1 MTENELRLQPVKWL
15 QAMVGT
21 KQKSAAHQKI
31 LDEFNKS
38 GRCKRYKMT
47 LNDPHCATT
56 ASAAM
61 SAVGLGDIFPC
72 YECSCG
78 QMIKLAKAAGIWVEN
93 DAYVPNVGD
102 KVLYDW
108 DDNGK
113 GDCVGDP
120 EHVGTIESVN
130 KAKGTMTVLE
140 GNMGALNVG
149 RRTLAINGR
158 YIRGFVTPKF
168 ASKAT
173 KTESNPA
180 SYAQTTAPTQS
191 AAAFKVGDVVKVT
204 NAVTYDGKPFKTY
217 YGKYDIIEVKGDR
230 VVIGIGKTVVAPVKA
245 SNLALITG
253 SISVG
258 DKVRVVNAVTYD
270 GKPFKTYFDKYDVIQ
285 IKGDRAVIGIGKAVT
300 ADIKVSNLKKA

>member
-1 MTENELRLQPVKWL
+1 MTEKELRLLPIKWL
-15 QAMVGT
+15 QPMVGT
-21 KQKSAAHQKI
+21 KKNSSSHQKI

-47 LNDPHCATT
+47 LKDPHCATT

-78 QMIKLAKAAGIWVEN
+78 QMIKLAKQAGIWIEN
-93 DAYVPNVGD
+93 DAFIPNVGD

-120 EHVGTIESVN
+120 EHVGTIESVD

-140 GNMGALNVG
+140 GNMGTLNVG
-149 RRTLAINGR
+149 RRTININGR

-173 KTESNPA
+173 KVDEKPA
-180 SYAQTTAPTQS
+180 AASSAATTQN
-191 AAAFKVGDVVKVT
+191 AAAFKVGDVVKVV

-217 YGKYDIIEVKGDR
+217 YGKYDVIEVKGDR

-245 SNLALITG
+245 ANLAV
-253 SISVG
+253 ISGKIEVG
-258 DKVRVVNAVTYD
+258 DKVKVVKAVTYD
-270 GKPFKTYFDKYDVIQ
+270 GKPFKTYFEKYDVIQ
-285 IKGDRAVIGIGKAVT
+285 VNGDRAVIGIGKAVT
-300 ADIKVSNLKKA
+300 ADIKISNLVKA

>member
-1 MTENELRLQPVKWL
+1 MTENELRQQPVKWL

-21 KQKSAAHQKI
+21 SKRSAAHQKI
-31 LDEFNKS
+31 LDEFNGS

-47 LNDPHCATT
+47 LSDYHCAAT

-78 QMIKLAKAAGIWVEN
+78 QMIRLAKAAGIWVEN
-93 DAYVPNVGD
+93 DAYVPSVAD

-120 EHVGTIESVN
+120 EHVGTVESVN

-158 YIRGFVTPKF
+158 YIRGFITPKF

-173 KTESNPA
+173 STA
-180 SYAQTTAPTQS
+180 SGSTTTKP
-191 AAAFKVGDVVKVT
+191 AAASSALKVGDIVKVV
-204 NAVTYDGKPFKTY
+204 NAVNYDNGKTFKTY
-217 YGKYDIIEVKGDR
+217 YGKYDVIEVKGDR
-230 VVIGIGKTVVAPVKA
+230 IVIGIGKTVVAPVKA
-245 SNLALITG
+245 SNLSLISG
-253 SISVG
+253 SIAVG
-258 DKVRVVNAVTYD
+258 DKVKVLKAVTYD
-270 GKPFKTYFDKYDVIQ
+270 GKAFKTYSDKYDVIEV
-285 IKGDRAVIGIGKAVT
+285 KGDRVVIGIGKTVT
-300 ADIKVSNLKKA
+300 AAVKIGNLAKA

>member
-1 MTENELRLQPVKWL
+1 MTEKELRLLPVKWL
-15 QAMVGT
+15 QPLVGT
-21 KQKSAAHQKI
+21 KKKSSAHQKI
-31 LDEFNKS
+31 IDEFNKS

-47 LNDPHCATT
+47 LNDYHCAAT

-78 QMIKLAKAAGIWVEN
+78 QMIKLAKQAGIWVEN
-93 DAYVPNVGD
+93 DAYIPNVGD

-120 EHVGTIESVN
+120 EHVGTVESVD
-130 KAKGTMTVLE
+130 KAKGTITVLE
-140 GNMGALNVG
+140 GNMGTLNVG
-149 RRTLAINGR
+149 RRTININGR
-158 YIRGFVTPKF
+158 YIRGYVTPKF

-173 KTESNPA
+173 KGDDKPA
-180 SYAQTTAPTQS
+180 AASSAAPAQS
-191 AAAFKVGDVVKVT
+191 SAAFKVGDVVKVT

-217 YGKYDIIEVKGDR
+217 YGKYDVIEVKGDR